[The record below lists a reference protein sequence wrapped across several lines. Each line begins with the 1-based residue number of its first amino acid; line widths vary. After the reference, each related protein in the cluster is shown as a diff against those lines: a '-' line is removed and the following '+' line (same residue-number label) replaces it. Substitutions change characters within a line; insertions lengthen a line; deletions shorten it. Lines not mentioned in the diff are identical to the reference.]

1 MSNLNA
7 PSSPFVPFSPNP
19 AIQSGVPTTTPPLS
33 ATAKFTQPGSNL
45 RYASSRKTIYDRQLN
60 RTQRADISKASF
72 AFLFSEMIQYAQKQ
86 VSGIQDLEKKCVAP
100 SSRTHH
106 PRLTGVDRLNTQGYA
121 IGQRLLEL
129 LLFREG
135 RTAKRETR
143 VLGILQFI
151 AQTVYRHLFGKA
163 ADGLEKSR
171 EHDDEY
177 MLIDH
182 DPVVNSYISVPKE
195 MSQLNCAAFVAGIIE
210 AVLDGSLFPCRV
222 TAHSVF
228 SEQFPAKTV
237 FLIKFEESVLLRE
250 AVLQ

>member
-7 PSSPFVPFSPNP
+7 PNSPFVPFSPNP
-19 AIQSGVPTTTPPLS
+19 SIQSGVPTATPPLS
-33 ATAKFTQPGSNL
+33 ASKPAQLGSSNL
-45 RYASSRKTIYDRQLN
+45 RYASSRKSIYDRHLN
-60 RTQRADISKASF
+60 RTQRSELSKASF
-72 AFLFSEMIQYAQKQ
+72 AFLFGEMIQYAQKQ
-86 VSGIQDLEKKCVAP
+86 VSGIQDLEKK
-100 SSRTHH
+100 
-106 PRLTGVDRLNTQGYA
+106 LNIQGYA

-129 LLFREG
+129 LLYREG
-135 RTAKRETR
+135 RSAKRETR

-151 AQTVYRHLFGKA
+151 AQTLYRHLFGKP

-171 EHDDEY
+171 EHEDEY

-182 DPVVNSYISVPKE
+182 DPVVNSHISVPKE

-228 SEQFPAKTV
+228 SEQFPSKTV
-237 FLIKFEESVLLRE
+237 FLIKFEESVLERE

>member
-1 MSNLNA
+1 MPTSK
-7 PSSPFVPFSPNP
+7 SPASK
-19 AIQSGVPTTTPPLS
+19 ILRRGVLSPPLS
-33 ATAKFTQPGSNL
+33 
-45 RYASSRKTIYDRQLN
+45 SSSP
-60 RTQRADISKASF
+60 A
-72 AFLFSEMIQYAQKQ
+72 
-86 VSGIQDLEKKCVAP
+86 AP
-100 SSRTHH
+100 
-106 PRLTGVDRLNTQGYA
+106 PANCGGRLNTQGYA

-135 RTAKRETR
+135 RSAKRETR

-237 FLIKFEESVLLRE
+237 FLIKFEESVLMRE